1 MGSSTRPP
9 SVPRLKMHRPYTA
22 KSVRRPPTAALGAT
36 TNLNGDDEV
45 GVAMKHL
52 RASFMA
58 LDRQSGTGIVP
69 VDEVD
74 VVLRTYNI
82 DTTSQ
87 VIRQL
92 MRRCSVQSG
101 GVDFHR
107 FTAGLGVKLGL
118 QQSGPSQKGGSR
130 RPTSAAVGRPTKPAR
145 FKFAGHDDTFQRVMP
160 EGRTISQPAT
170 PWLPG
175 KRVELENS
183 PNPAATFSNVLP
195 PHLKSVRKANLAA
208 AAREREDGEQTP
220 PSYQHGGKTASRYQN
235 SPSNGKT
242 GTINSFEWFQHIPS
256 KSRPQTAKPAGG
268 AWRVSPSQTLLQ
280 RRSNGWPEPKK
291 TVSKTII
298 GTGGACLINPKFL
311 AYGLRKAGL
320 G

>member
-58 LDRQSGTGIVP
+58 LDRQRGTGIVP

-82 DTTSQ
+82 DTSSQ

-118 QQSGPSQKGGSR
+118 QQSRPSQKGASL
-130 RPTSAAVGRPTKPAR
+130 RPASAAVGRPSRPTR

-220 PSYQHGGKTASRYQN
+220 PS
-235 SPSNGKT
+235 NGKS
-242 GTINSFEWFQHIPS
+242 GTIKSFEWFQHIPS
-256 KSRPQTAKPAGG
+256 KSRPQTAKPPGSTC
-268 AWRVSPSQTLLQ
+268 WRVSPSQTQLQ

-291 TVSKTII
+291 TVSKTVI
-298 GTGGACLINPKFL
+298 GTDEACLINPKFL

-320 G
+320 GTKLSN